1 MTTPPSPVLAAASG
15 DSFLSGGALTVVVIV
30 IVLLVVLAGFF
41 AMAETALT
49 RMPKVKSMALL
60 EEGRRG
66 SKALAK
72 VVNEPERYINP
83 ILLLVL
89 VCHTLMATL
98 VGTVVGAYGLIGFIA
113 SYVIE
118 LVVIF
123 VLAESGPKTFAVQS
137 TERAALFAAPI
148 IVAIAGFPP
157 VRLLTRGLI
166 GLANLLFPGRGSPA
180 GPSTSEQEILALVGE
195 AEQEEVIEREER
207 ELIHSIIEFGDTI
220 TREVM
225 VARPDIVSVE
235 GRSSVDDA
243 LEIALLSGH
252 SRMPVYNRSIDD
264 VLGLVYVKDLI
275 RASRDGKAN
284 EILETI
290 EGLVRSAHI
299 VPETKRVAVLMR
311 EMQMEKF
318 HMAVV
323 VDEYGGV
330 AGIVTLEDLIE
341 ELVGDIVD
349 EYDTEEPLVNDLGG
363 GAFSVAGTIPVDE
376 VNEKLGLNVP
386 EDDDWD
392 TLGGYLFH
400 RLGHVPDIGEHV
412 ESDGHLFTV
421 EKMGANRIDRVRVE
435 PASDEHRQAIDV
447 DVDV

>member
-1 MTTPPSPVLAAASG
+1 MTTPPSPALLGAASG
-15 DSFLSGGALTVVVIV
+15 GDPLSSGGLTAVVVTIV
-30 IVLLVVLAGFF
+30 VLVVLAGFF

-49 RMPKVKSMALL
+49 RMPRMKAIALQ

-66 SKALAK
+66 AKALAK

-98 VGTVVGAYGLIGFIA
+98 VGTVVGPYGVLGFVL
-113 SYVIE
+113 SYLVE

-123 VLAESGPKTFAVQS
+123 VLAESGPKTFAVQR
-137 TERAALFAAPI
+137 TEKAALLAAPA

-157 VRLLTRGLI
+157 IRLLTRGLI
-166 GLANLLFPGRGSPA
+166 GLANILFPGHGSPV

-252 SRMPVYNRSIDD
+252 SRLPVYNRSIDD
-264 VLGLVYVKDLI
+264 ILGLIYIKDLV
-275 RASRDGKAN
+275 RASRDGKGTEAV
-284 EILETI
+284 ESI
-290 EGLVRSAHI
+290 EHLVRGAHI

-311 EMQMEKF
+311 EMQKEKF

-330 AGIVTLEDLIE
+330 AGLVTLEDLIE

-349 EYDTEEPLVNDLGG
+349 EYDTEEPLVNDLGS

-376 VNEKLGLNVP
+376 VNEKLGLSVP

-412 ESDGHLFTV
+412 ESDDHTFTV
-421 EKMGANRIDRVRVE
+421 EKMGANRIDRIRIE
-435 PASDEHRQAIDV
+435 PATAEPAESV
-447 DVDV
+447 DA